1 MKLRHLIP
9 EEVIYVVESGV
20 SRISDV
26 EALRQ
31 AGADAVLMGEVMMR
45 AKDQKAM
52 LKAMKAAAAGVDNDC
67 D

>member
-1 MKLRHLIP
+1 M
-9 EEVIYVVESGV
+9 

-26 EALRQ
+26 EAIRQ

-45 AKDQKAM
+45 ARDQKAM
-52 LKAMKAAAAGVDNDC
+52 LKAMKATAAGVDNDC